1 MECLRSRTQCYLPDC
16 DHTVCLP
23 PESSTTTYSSERSS
37 SLLHA
42 ITKSEDGKTL
52 LHKTYQSVGNYSSLF
67 GRAAGFETSL
77 GVVAPP
83 AFPIRGYIYA
93 TEGWRLH
100 ATPPD

>member
-1 MECLRSRTQCYLPDC
+1 MECYKFETQCYLPDC

-23 PESSTTTYSSERSS
+23 PESSTTTYFSRSS
-37 SLLHA
+37 SSLRDA
-42 ITKSEDGKTL
+42 ITKSEDGKVIL
-52 LHKTYQSVGNYSSLF
+52 RKTYQPVQITTSPF

-83 AFPIRGYIYA
+83 AYPIRGYIY
-93 TEGWRLH
+93 TDEGWRLH